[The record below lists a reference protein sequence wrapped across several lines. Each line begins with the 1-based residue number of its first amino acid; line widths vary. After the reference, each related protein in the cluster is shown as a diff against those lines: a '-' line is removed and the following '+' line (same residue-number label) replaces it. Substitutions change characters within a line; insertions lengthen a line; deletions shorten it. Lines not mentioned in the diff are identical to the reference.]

1 MVEKMDTN
9 SADDLVKIRRFI
21 YKYGLKNA
29 SIEDAEKEGINVQE
43 ILLKYGSLSN
53 LVTQLLA
60 HERAAFEE
68 IFLENDFDNMNA
80 IDILLI
86 VSQEISNKFHYLS
99 PSTTLGLKKQFPQV
113 YEKHI
118 EERLVF
124 VYDKIKINIEKGI
137 EQNVYKKDISVE
149 MKARLYVSKLNE
161 IHDPEIYPA
170 SDFTFSTVFSRLI
183 KDFICTNATEE
194 GIRYYKQRKQLYNVL
209 NFGR

>member
-1 MVEKMDTN
+1 MNAKN
-9 SADDLVKIRRFI
+9 ADDLVTIRRFI

-29 SIEDAEKEGINVQE
+29 SIEEAEKEGINVQQ

-60 HERAAFEE
+60 HERASFEE
-68 IFLENDFDNMNA
+68 IFLENNFDNMNA

-86 VSQEISNKFHYLS
+86 VSQEINKKFHYLS
-99 PSTTLGLKKQFPQV
+99 PVTTLGLKKQFPQV

-118 EERLVF
+118 QERLIF
-124 VYDKIKINIEKGI
+124 IYDKIKINIEKGI
-137 EQNVYKKDISVE
+137 AQNVYKKDISIE
-149 MKARLYVSKLNE
+149 MMARLYVSKLNE
-161 IHDPEIYPA
+161 MHDPEIYPA

-183 KDFICTNATEE
+183 KDFIYTNATEE
-194 GIRYYKQRKQLYNVL
+194 GIKYYKRRKQLYNVL